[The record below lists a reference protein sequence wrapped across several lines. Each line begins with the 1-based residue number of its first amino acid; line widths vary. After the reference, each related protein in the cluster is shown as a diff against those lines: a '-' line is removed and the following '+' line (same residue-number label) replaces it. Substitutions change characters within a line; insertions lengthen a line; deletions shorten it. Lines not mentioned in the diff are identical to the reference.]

1 MSKHSPDEDDFEAV
15 FRQVW
20 PAAFEVAR
28 RVLGD
33 WAEAEDAAAEG
44 LARALVAWPRV
55 GRLPY
60 RDAWILRVVGNVAI
74 DRARR
79 RARAGR
85 LDVTASL
92 DGTDHQDLTVLRM
105 ALVEALAALS
115 TRQREVIVLRHLCG
129 MSEHETA
136 GAMGISG
143 NSVKKHAARGI
154 AHLRAKLGTS
164 EGETELAF

>member
-1 MSKHSPDEDDFEAV
+1 MTRHSAGVDDFEAV

-20 PAAFEVAR
+20 PAAFAVAC

-44 LARALVAWPRV
+44 FARALVAWPRV
-55 GRLPY
+55 GGLSY

-79 RARAGR
+79 QARAGHGA
-85 LDVTASL
+85 LAPSA

-105 ALVEALAALS
+105 ALVEALAALP

-143 NSVKKHAARGI
+143 NSVKKHTSRGI
-154 AHLRAKLGTS
+154 ARLRAKLGTS
-164 EGETELAF
+164 EGEAELAF